1 MTLISFLRIE
11 PFHGGESHS
20 SDYLLRG
27 GFLYYYYCLH
37 SVALVLAR
45 GARVVGLAGKY
56 RHGMND
62 SDR

>member
-1 MTLISFLRIE
+1 MALISFLRIK
-11 PFHGGESHS
+11 PFHRGESHS

-27 GFLYYYYCLH
+27 GLLYYYYCLH

-45 GARVVGLAGKY
+45 RAQGCEFSGKIQ
-56 RHGMND
+56 GMND